1 MKYYHVAVET
11 NNPNKEYF
19 QLNETDLSKIKER
32 IVVPY
37 LKGEILFVNGSFPD
51 GSKVTDVVIKE
62 SDFTAQELANMW
74 NQKYSNGNP
83 QFCEKSV
90 VWADTPWARDI
101 LGQICEEYE
110 DLIKERLNKPTAP
123 MDK

>member
-1 MKYYHVAVET
+1 MRYYHVAVET

-19 QLNETDLSKIKER
+19 QLNETDLSKIKEW

-37 LKGEILFVNGSFPD
+37 LKGGTLFVNGFFPD

-62 SDFTAQELANMW
+62 SDFTAQELANKW
-74 NQKYSNGNP
+74 NQQYSNGNP
-83 QFCEKSV
+83 TLSEESV
-90 VWADTPWARDI
+90 VWAETPWARDI
-101 LGQICEEYE
+101 FGQICREYE
-110 DLIKERLNKPTAP
+110 DLIEERLNKPTAP